1 MPSAGGTLPS
11 PSKPVSPCCWS
22 VACRKR
28 SVCIPRYQYVFPLPS
43 DNILISLTSCVPV
56 PFQGLFRVAPSASK
70 LKKLKAS
77 LDCGVMDVQE
87 YSADPHSIAGE
98 LATKPPPKIS
108 HFLSL
113 CTVLSCQLTL
123 SWRSSRNLPL
133 VYSGYQGLPV
143 NLRTS
148 T

>member
-28 SVCIPRYQYVFPLPS
+28 SVCIPHYQYVFLLPS
-43 DNILISLTSCVPV
+43 DNILINLISCVPV

-87 YSADPHSIAGE
+87 YSADPHAIAGE
-98 LATKPPPKIS
+98 LATQHPQIP
-108 HFLSL
+108 HFISL
-113 CTVLSCQLTL
+113 CTVLSWPLTL
-123 SWRSSRNLPL
+123 SRRSFRILPL
-133 VYSGYQGLPV
+133 VRSGYQGLHV
-143 NLRTS
+143 NLRT
-148 T
+148 